1 MTISERLQNVVPD
14 NRSQMAC
21 VLLQIAFA
29 IPVRNLLLLDC
40 EIYRMQTL
48 RALDAGAVEAV
59 ATECVS
65 IETLTAPGS
74 GCLSDIAVGDD
85 VYRALYNRTEGKRFI
100 DLLSMNMVPC
110 DCGGFSPYAECE
122 RCAVL
127 QSLRQIGSG
136 GRQLVLDRHEL
147 RAQAADKI
155 RSERGNL
162 ITAALSL
169 RDFECAREPAACKVA
184 ANVKKLFDDTG
195 AVKAI

>member
-1 MTISERLQNVVPD
+1 
-14 NRSQMAC
+14 MAC

-40 EIYRMQTL
+40 EIHRMQTL
-48 RALDAGAVEAV
+48 RTLDAGAVGSV

-65 IETLTAPGS
+65 IETLTAPGD
-74 GCLSDIAVGDD
+74 GCLNDIAVDD
-85 VYRALYNRTEGKRFI
+85 KVYRALYNRTEGKRFI

-127 QSLRQIGSG
+127 QSLRQIGSS
-136 GRQLVLDRHEL
+136 GRQLALDRHEL

-155 RSERGNL
+155 RSERGQL
-162 ITAALSL
+162 IAAAASL

-184 ANVKKLFDDTG
+184 ANVKKLFEDAG
-195 AVKAI
+195 AVTAV